1 MIPYSKI
8 GSRLIKPYN
17 LYTYTNEAKQY
28 FIARFGDE
36 QSFNFLHYLIRYCNE
51 KNEGNWPDKIT
62 KEIIEHMSKD
72 AKVSIQIEEMKA
84 FADGY
89 VIKSGS
95 NYEITHEFV
104 VGSFMYCPDGN
115 FLPLSTGHIDFT
127 KIEELTRLLKEDLLI
142 EEPQAVTF
150 FVELVK
156 SMSEK
161 EGILM
166 GREFNL
172 MDILRITRANDLI
185 ADLCI
190 NWGEAYNLLINDYE
204 NDFFICNGLIFYA
217 YYAMPNL
224 N

>member
-8 GSRLIKPYN
+8 DSKLIKPYN
-17 LYTYTNEAKQY
+17 LYTYTSDAKQY
-28 FIARFGDE
+28 FINRFRDE
-36 QSFNFLHYLIRYCNE
+36 QSFNFLHYLIRYSNE

-62 KEIIEHMSKD
+62 PEIIEHMSKD
-72 AKVSIQIEEMKA
+72 AKVSIQIEEMNA
-84 FADGY
+84 FKDGY
-89 VIKSGS
+89 VIKSES

-104 VGSFMYCPDGN
+104 VASFMCCSDGN

-127 KIEELTRLLKEDLLI
+127 KTEKLTKFLKEDLFI
-142 EEPQAVTF
+142 EESQALIF
-150 FVELVK
+150 LVELVK

-161 EGILM
+161 KGVLM

-172 MDILRITRANDLI
+172 MDLLKITRANDLI

-204 NDFFICNGLIFYA
+204 NDLFTCNGLIFSA
-217 YYAMPNL
+217 YYAMPRL
-224 N
+224 S